1 MSGAVRVFLLGLLAL
16 CGLLSGAG
24 VAGMQTDPIETATS
38 VISSLT
44 EQTTVVSELTDTAG
58 TVTSGSAGSGA
69 ADALS
74 GLASGS
80 SLRRFHSRFDP
91 LPRRYEILLERIE
104 LGRDVRAA
112 LARLRA
118 LLVSASPQLRTRI
131 LRLIR
136 AEIRRLE
143 RGGLTERERAAAQR
157 LRRLLTRLDA
167 QAVRPTTGGP
177 WSSLGQIADVGI
189 GSGMFG
195 GGVAGARAESQSAQA
210 GSQHARTDEG
220 AGEDATP
227 WGALPAPL
235 PPSSALDWLLLLVL
249 LLAGTGCL
257 LLLLSLAP
265 RNSLPSPIGRI
276 VAGRRHQMR
285 TLALTVVLSGLLALG
300 VVVLLA

>member
-24 VAGMQTDPIETATS
+24 VAGMQTDPSETVTS

-69 ADALS
+69 ADGLS

-80 SLRRFHSRFDP
+80 SLRKFRSRFDP
-91 LPRRYEILLERIE
+91 LPRRYESLLERIE

-118 LLVSASPQLRTRI
+118 LLASASPQLRTRI

-136 AEIRRLE
+136 SEIRRLE
-143 RGGLTERERAAAQR
+143 RGGLTKRERAAAQR

-167 QAVRPTTGGP
+167 QEVRPTTAGP
-177 WSSLGQIADVGI
+177 WSLGQIADVGI

-285 TLALTVVLSGLLALG
+285 TLALTVVLTGLLALG